1 MEERYLKL
9 RELLTEEETS
19 KKLLELSP
27 EEAVQVLAVE
37 YGLTFTADELRDI
50 VLGIRDAAAERENGE
65 LSADDLD
72 RVAGGGKGSEA
83 YNFGKSVGG
92 AMPAVVILV
101 CTAVA
106 FGW

>member
-37 YGLTFTADELRDI
+37 YDLTFTADELKDI
-50 VLGIRDAAAERENGE
+50 VLGVRDVAAERENGE

-72 RVAGGGKGSEA
+72 RVAGGGKGSAA

-92 AMPAVVILV
+92 AMPAAVVLACCLIY
-101 CTAVA
+101 
-106 FGW
+106 GW